1 MCSQLTDGPGEGMP
15 SHRYSYI
22 LEFKGGVYLCSC
34 SNLLSD
40 SNLVARCGY

>member
-15 SHRYSYI
+15 SHRYI